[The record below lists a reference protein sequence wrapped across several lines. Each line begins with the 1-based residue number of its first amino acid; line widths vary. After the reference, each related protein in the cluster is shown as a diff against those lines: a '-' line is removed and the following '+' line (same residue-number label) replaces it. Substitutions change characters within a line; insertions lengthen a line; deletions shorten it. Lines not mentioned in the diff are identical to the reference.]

1 MSRAEV
7 ESRGLYGSGR
17 TDETGL
23 RSVRPLLPHRH
34 RAALPPCNDERRRRF
49 PLARAAYDADI
60 DANACALFLPSM
72 LTRIELHRYNQAVLA
87 VHATP
92 SLAQL
97 PGNLLHVLRL
107 VVSGD
112 IAVVDWR
119 GVEAMAEATAY
130 DPRGSIPAE
139 INAAVHRY
147 LHQNPLYLQRR
158 GAPRS
163 ISDVLSRQAWH
174 RTELYAEA
182 YGRLGQ
188 EDGLA
193 LDVPL
198 ARDGVLTL
206 NMTRARRGFRDAE
219 RIGLRLIEPHVQ
231 ACWQR
236 LRAQERLRA
245 AVAAHGDAATE
256 RLTAR
261 EREVLLWIANGLR
274 NQQIAAQLGIRPAT
288 VKRHLENLYAKL
300 GVAGRAD
307 ARALLERAATPVLE
321 R

>member
-1 MSRAEV
+1 
-7 ESRGLYGSGR
+7 
-17 TDETGL
+17 
-23 RSVRPLLPHRH
+23 
-34 RAALPPCNDERRRRF
+34 
-49 PLARAAYDADI
+49 
-60 DANACALFLPSM
+60 M
-72 LTRIELHRYNQAVLA
+72 LSRIELHRYNQAVLA

-97 PGNLLHVLRL
+97 PANLLHALRL

-112 IAVVDWR
+112 IAVVDWN
-119 GVEAMAEATAY
+119 GVEGMAAATAY
-130 DPRGSIPAE
+130 DPRGAIPVE

-147 LHQNPLYLQRR
+147 LHQNPLYLHRR

-174 RTELYAEA
+174 RTDLYAEA

-193 LDVPL
+193 IDIPL
-198 ARDGVLTL
+198 ARSGVLTL
-206 NMTRARRGFRDAE
+206 NMTRARRGFRDSE
-219 RIGLRLIEPHVQ
+219 RFGLRLLESHVQ

-236 LRAQERLRA
+236 MQAQERLRV
-245 AVAAHGDAATE
+245 AVAAHGDASPE

-261 EREVLLWIANGLR
+261 EREVLLWVANGLS
-274 NQQIAAQLGIRPAT
+274 NQQIASQLGIRPAT

-300 GVAGRAD
+300 GVAGRVD
-307 ARALLERAATPVLE
+307 ARVLLERLGTRAPGGAATGSS
-321 R
+321 

>member
-1 MSRAEV
+1 
-7 ESRGLYGSGR
+7 
-17 TDETGL
+17 
-23 RSVRPLLPHRH
+23 
-34 RAALPPCNDERRRRF
+34 
-49 PLARAAYDADI
+49 
-60 DANACALFLPSM
+60 M
-72 LTRIELHRYNQAVLA
+72 LNRIELHRYNQAVLA
-87 VHATP
+87 LHATP

-97 PGNLLHVLRL
+97 SANLLHVLRL

-112 IAVVDWR
+112 IAVADWR
-119 GVEAMAEATAY
+119 GVADMAEATAY
-130 DPRGSIPAE
+130 DPRGAIPAE

-163 ISDVLSRQAWH
+163 ISDVLTRRAWH

-182 YGRLGQ
+182 YGKLGQ

-193 LDVPL
+193 LDIPL
-198 ARDGVLTL
+198 ARSGVLTL

-219 RIGLRLIEPHVQ
+219 RLGLRMLEPHVQ

-236 LRAQERLRA
+236 LRAQARLREAVDAHGSVMPERLS
-245 AVAAHGDAATE
+245 
-256 RLTAR
+256 AR
-261 EREVLLWIANGLR
+261 EREVLLWVANGLS
-274 NQQIAAQLGIRPAT
+274 NQQIAEQLGIRPAT

-307 ARALLERAATPVLE
+307 ARALLERAATPALE

>member
-1 MSRAEV
+1 
-7 ESRGLYGSGR
+7 
-17 TDETGL
+17 
-23 RSVRPLLPHRH
+23 
-34 RAALPPCNDERRRRF
+34 
-49 PLARAAYDADI
+49 
-60 DANACALFLPSM
+60 M
-72 LTRIELHRYNQAVLA
+72 LNRIELYRYNQAVLA

-92 SLAQL
+92 SLAQW
-97 PGNLLHVLRL
+97 PVNLLHVLRL

-112 IAVVDWR
+112 IAVVDGR
-119 GVEAMAEATAY
+119 GVEGMAATAY
-130 DPRGSIPAE
+130 DPHGAIPVE

-158 GAPRS
+158 GAARS

-193 LDVPL
+193 LDIPL
-198 ARDGVLTL
+198 ARCGVLTL
-206 NMTRARRGFRDAE
+206 NMTRARRGFRDVE
-219 RIGLRLIEPHVQ
+219 RLGLRLLEPHVQ
-231 ACWQR
+231 ACWLR
-236 LRAQERLRA
+236 LQAQERLRT
-245 AVAAHGDAATE
+245 AVATHDGATPE
-256 RLTAR
+256 RLSAR
-261 EREVLLWIANGLR
+261 EREVLLWVANGLR

-307 ARALLERAATPVLE
+307 ARALLERVAAPAPDCQPANV
-321 R
+321 

>member
-1 MSRAEV
+1 
-7 ESRGLYGSGR
+7 
-17 TDETGL
+17 
-23 RSVRPLLPHRH
+23 
-34 RAALPPCNDERRRRF
+34 
-49 PLARAAYDADI
+49 
-60 DANACALFLPSM
+60 M
-72 LTRIELHRYNQAVLA
+72 LNRIELHRYNQAALA
-87 VHATP
+87 LHATP

-97 PGNLLHVLRL
+97 PANLLHVLRL

-112 IAVVDWR
+112 IAVADWNGVDN
-119 GVEAMAEATAY
+119 MAQATAY
-130 DPRGSIPAE
+130 DPRGAIPAE

-163 ISDVLSRQAWH
+163 ISDVLTRRAWH

-182 YGRLGQ
+182 YGKLGQ

-193 LDVPL
+193 LDIPL
-198 ARDGVLTL
+198 ARAGVLTL
-206 NMTRARRGFRDAE
+206 NMTRSRRGFRDAE
-219 RIGLRLIEPHVQ
+219 RLGLRLLEPHVQ

-245 AVAAHGDAATE
+245 AVDAHGSAAPE
-256 RLTAR
+256 RLSAR
-261 EREVLLWIANGLR
+261 EREVLLWVANGLS
-274 NQQIAAQLGIRPAT
+274 NLQIATQLGIRPAT

-307 ARALLERAATPVLE
+307 ARALLERAAMPARE
-321 R
+321 Q

>member
-1 MSRAEV
+1 
-7 ESRGLYGSGR
+7 
-17 TDETGL
+17 
-23 RSVRPLLPHRH
+23 
-34 RAALPPCNDERRRRF
+34 
-49 PLARAAYDADI
+49 
-60 DANACALFLPSM
+60 M
-72 LTRIELHRYNQAVLA
+72 LSRIELHRYNQAVLA

-92 SLAQL
+92 SLMQL
-97 PGNLLHVLRL
+97 SANLLHVLRL

-119 GVEAMAEATAY
+119 GVEGMAPATAY
-130 DPRGSIPAE
+130 DPRGAIPAE

-147 LHQNPLYLQRR
+147 LHQNPLYLKRR
-158 GAPRS
+158 AAPRS
-163 ISDVLSRQAWH
+163 ISDALSRQAWH

-193 LDVPL
+193 LDIPL

-219 RIGLRLIEPHVQ
+219 RLGLRLLEPHVQ
-231 ACWQR
+231 GCWQR

-245 AVAAHGDAATE
+245 AVAAHGDASTE

-261 EREVLLWIANGLR
+261 EREVLLWVANGLR
-274 NQQIAAQLGIRPAT
+274 NRQIAEQLGIRPAT

-307 ARALLERAATPVLE
+307 ARALLERAATPALE
-321 R
+321 A

>member
-1 MSRAEV
+1 
-7 ESRGLYGSGR
+7 
-17 TDETGL
+17 
-23 RSVRPLLPHRH
+23 
-34 RAALPPCNDERRRRF
+34 
-49 PLARAAYDADI
+49 
-60 DANACALFLPSM
+60 M
-72 LTRIELHRYNQAVLA
+72 LNRIELHRYNHAVLA

-97 PGNLLHVLRL
+97 PANLLHVLRL

-112 IAVVDWR
+112 IAVVDWH
-119 GVEAMAEATAY
+119 GVEGMAAATTY
-130 DPRGSIPAE
+130 DPRGAIPAE

-163 ISDVLSRQAWH
+163 ISEVLSRRAWH
-174 RTELYAEA
+174 RTGLYAEA

-193 LDVPL
+193 LDIPL
-198 ARDGVLTL
+198 ARKGVLTL
-206 NMTRARRGFRDAE
+206 NMTRSRRGFREAE
-219 RIGLRLIEPHVQ
+219 RFGLGLLEPQVQ

-236 LRAQERLRA
+236 LQAQERLRA
-245 AVAAHGDAATE
+245 AVVDHGGASPA
-256 RLTAR
+256 RLTLR
-261 EREVLLWIANGLR
+261 EREVLLWVANGLR
-274 NQQIAAQLGIRPAT
+274 NQQIAERLGIRPAT

-300 GVAGRAD
+300 GVAGRTD
-307 ARALLERAATPVLE
+307 ARVLLERAATPAPE